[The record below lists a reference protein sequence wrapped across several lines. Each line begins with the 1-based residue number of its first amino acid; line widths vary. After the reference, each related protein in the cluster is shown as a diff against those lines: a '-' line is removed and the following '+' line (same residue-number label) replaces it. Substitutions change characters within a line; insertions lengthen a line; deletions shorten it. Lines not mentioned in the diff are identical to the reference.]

1 MSYTLVA
8 RLTFG
13 KYGDVMTN
21 TNPHALEN
29 LPPLDVW
36 EPRALLSDF
45 AAEIEMGTDA
55 GLSEW
60 SPVAQRLGDEILRRM
75 TR

>member
-1 MSYTLVA
+1 MP
-8 RLTFG
+8 
-13 KYGDVMTN
+13 N
-21 TNPHALEN
+21 TDPHALEN

-45 AAEIEMGTDA
+45 AAEIEMSTERGDP
-55 GLSEW
+55 ER
-60 SPVAQRLGDEILRRM
+60 SPAAKRLGDEILRRM